1 MLKGYANNRKW
12 TLPMKWRAVILLLF
26 FSIVQNSTSWA
37 DKTTPFYVPPVM
49 RLDLDPLQWELPY
62 FQPWYFLAKSFEPHQ
77 MVEIKGRNFN
87 LEIKF
92 HIKYLTA
99 AEEKNWAGYGND
111 YKVAKEVAA
120 YKDFE
125 PWQSRYIDTPQKE
138 KLVWIYTKMPHM
150 RIFITTNA
158 SVKDSYQVALTH
170 EILDKIVWISPEE
183 IDRQAGYPLKIS
195 DVNSFKNERQQL
207 AKNGKSDPYAS
218 RSQEPPIKDWKYGF
232 TYAAYHANQLEI
244 AAQKTPSAKER
255 AYALG
260 VQDLAPWNLID
271 SMSVGSAYYGI
282 SDKSNTYFNKFHDTY
297 YKDSPFYPYRSR
309 KILSN
314 SKDHSVCLL
323 YNDSNSVVWH
333 ATYTDD
339 AGLKIKKS
347 VPPFQSWGQEGN
359 FYKKNKLSASEI
371 SATTVTDQPNL
382 LQFWFTASQP
392 TDSGLMRLGKSPY
405 FLDLRNDTLQWM
417 SPQTYDQAMTYQ
429 LLVCE
434 MRPEA
439 TSYSQESS
447 FIINECQG
455 RYSYATSSPDRYSTD
470 FFVNGKAAYIERQQT
485 KPADILVVCDLIWAD
500 VDADR
505 FREAWKIWLSNGV
518 IVHASGIEITDK
530 GCQYID
536 ARSYLEALS
545 RLDQIQSQIKKSKIG
560 YSAFTKLQLSD
571 FEQEESELS
580 YMRQKMDRTIEIP
593 FVHLIDD
600 KTGSSDWQSTNSAAM
615 QAVAKDLKYPLD
627 AKKAGL
633 GGFVR
638 IPVQIQP
645 NGKAI
650 ALPKN
655 EEDPAYQSLVKE
667 AQRLVPL
674 LPPFEKDSPAN
685 ASVKENLVLL
695 FYFQP

>member
-1 MLKGYANNRKW
+1 MVTKFLKKGSSNLRC
-12 TLPMKWRAVILLLF
+12 TQRAVMILI
-26 FSIVQNSTSWA
+26 FSIWGISNSWA
-37 DKTTPFYVPPVM
+37 GKTTPFYVPPVM

-62 FQPWYFLAKSFEPHQ
+62 FQPWYFLAKCFEPNQ
-77 MVEIKGRNFN
+77 TVEIKGRNFN

-92 HIKYLTA
+92 HIKYLTT
-99 AEEKNWAGYGND
+99 AEEKNWAGYDND
-111 YKVAKEVAA
+111 YKMAKDVSA
-120 YKDFE
+120 YRDFE

-150 RIFITTNA
+150 RIFISTNA

-183 IDRQAGYPLKIS
+183 IDRQVGYPLQVS
-195 DVNSFKNERQQL
+195 DVNSFKNERRIL

-218 RSQEPPIKDWKYGF
+218 RSQDPPIKDWKYGF

-244 AAQKTPSAKER
+244 AAQKTPATKER

-260 VQDLAPWNLID
+260 IRDLAPWNLID

-282 SDKSNTYFNKFHDTY
+282 SDKSNSYFNKFYDNY

-309 KILSN
+309 KLLSHSN
-314 SKDHSVCLL
+314 DHSVCLL

-333 ATYTDD
+333 TQYSDKN
-339 AGLKIKKS
+339 GLKIKKS
-347 VPPFQSWGQEGN
+347 VLPFQSWSTEGN
-359 FYKKNKLSASEI
+359 FYKKSKLSASEI
-371 SATTVTDQPNL
+371 SVTTVANQPEV
-382 LQFWFTASQP
+382 LQFWITATQP
-392 TDSGLMRLGKSPY
+392 TDRGLMHLGKTPY
-405 FLDLRNDTLQWM
+405 FLDLRYDTLKWM
-417 SPQTYDQAMTYQ
+417 SPQPYDRALNYQ
-429 LLVCE
+429 LLICE
-434 MRPEA
+434 TRPEA
-439 TSYSQESS
+439 TSYTQESS
-447 FIINECQG
+447 FMINECQG
-455 RYSYATSSPDRYSTD
+455 RYSYLNSNPERHSSD
-470 FFVNGKAAYIERQQT
+470 FFVNGKAAFIERQQT

-500 VDADR
+500 IDGDR
-505 FREAWKIWLSNGV
+505 FQEAWKIWVSNGV

-530 GCQYID
+530 GCQFID
-536 ARSYLEALS
+536 ARTYLDALS
-545 RLDQIQSQIKKSKIG
+545 RLVQIQSQIKKSKIG
-560 YSAFTKLQLSD
+560 YSTFTKLQLSD
-571 FEQEESELS
+571 FEQEESELA

-593 FVHLIDD
+593 FIHLLDD
-600 KTGSSDWQSTNSAAM
+600 KTGSSDWRNTNAPAM
-615 QAVAKDLKYPLD
+615 QAVAKELKYPQD

-638 IPVQIQP
+638 IPVQIQS

-667 AQRLVPL
+667 AQRLVTL
-674 LPPFEKDSPAN
+674 IPPFEKDATAHTSA
-685 ASVKENLVLL
+685 KENLVLL